1 MRCFCAPGYGGSGI
15 GPFGCQPGGQ
25 QIPGPLPPTPEVN
38 IYHILIECVSYFSK
52 GTFPRKTSQMNF
64 PSGNLK
70 NLQFF
75 MRQLPKDQVRP
86 SEAAMGSTAAARMG
100 KGADH

>member
-38 IYHILIECVSYFSK
+38 IYRILIEWHFPKKDFSS
-52 GTFPRKTSQMNF
+52 FNF
-64 PSGNLK
+64 PSGNLQ
-70 NLQFF
+70 NLQYS

-86 SEAAMGSTAAARMG
+86 SEAAMGSAAAAKMG
-100 KGADH
+100 KGADHQG